1 MKTIIVALLLVAAAA
16 GQELPQAPSAVKA
29 KENAYLSPLKDPF
42 FYAGIGNF
50 AAAGIADVHSTTACE
65 HSVPRG
71 CYEAYPGNDRYAHLL
86 PQLGLVTAASYGCSL
101 MLHGHRWWR
110 ALCPLATL
118 PLVISH
124 WRDATHIYPAGGVA
138 RP

>member
-1 MKTIIVALLLVAAAA
+1 MRTILLLILVAAAGA
-16 GQELPQAPSAVKA
+16 QEIPNAPSAVVKHD
-29 KENAYLSPLKDPF
+29 NPYTSPLKDPF
-42 FYAGIGNF
+42 FYAGIANF

-65 HSVPRG
+65 HTNPPQ
-71 CYEAYPGNDRYAHLL
+71 CAEAFKGNDRYAHLL

-124 WRDATHIYPAGGVA
+124 WRDATHIYRNDAVA